1 MWQFGPPNRQWRRW
15 FRGRRGQRGQ
25 RRGCCHKQGT
35 DEAQKRENGQDGSQ
49 EANHGQTIPENGLD
63 IADAFTEER
72 STWTRGLTRSCRG
85 WCCRSTSACFAALST
100 YRWRSCWGMGSRPA
114 RGSPRRDRSDCW
126 APLDGGGHSAE
137 WPFRTRRDAPNSRFT
152 TQFAP
157 KRRAIAAYVVCK
169 PHLSIASVRQR
180 WFDTHHTP

>member
-15 FRGRRGQRGQ
+15 FRGRRRH
-25 RRGCCHKQGT
+25 RGCCHKQGT

-49 EANHGQTIPENGLD
+49 EANHGQTIPEDGLD
-63 IADAFTEER
+63 IADAFPEER
-72 STWTRGLTRSCRG
+72 SSWTRGFTRSCRG

-126 APLDGGGHSAE
+126 APLDGGGHSGVALSH
-137 WPFRTRRDAPNSRFT
+137 PTRRAKFAFHDPICAET
-152 TQFAP
+152 TRDRSLRCVQASPFN
-157 KRRAIAAYVVCK
+157 RVC
-169 PHLSIASVRQR
+169 STEMVR
-180 WFDTHHTP
+180 HTQHTLDF